1 MPFIDVKTNKQV
13 LATDEIKLKEELG
26 RAISILPGKSERW
39 LMLEIKDSCRM
50 YFHGDDAPCA
60 MVQVQVFGKIDPAA
74 CENLTAEVC
83 RIMQDVLEIPK
94 DSTYVKYEE
103 VSLWGWNSQ
112 NF

>member
-13 LATDEIKLKEELG
+13 SKSEEISLKEKLG
-26 RAISILPGKSERW
+26 QAIAILPGKSETW
-39 LMLEIKDSCRM
+39 LMLEIKDCCRM

-60 MVQVQVFGKIDPAA
+60 MVQVQVFGKINPDA
-74 CENLTAEVC
+74 CEKLTAQVC
-83 RIMQDVLEIPK
+83 RIMHDVLGIAE

>member
-13 LATDEIKLKEELG
+13 TKNEEITLKEQLG
-26 RAISILPGKSERW
+26 RAIAILPGKSERW

-50 YFHGDDAPCA
+50 YFHGSDAPCA
-60 MVQVQVFGKIDPAA
+60 MVQVQVFGKIDTQK
-74 CENLTAEVC
+74 CEELTAEVC
-83 RIMQDVLEIPK
+83 RIMQDVLEIPV

-103 VSLWGWNSQ
+103 VSLWGWSSQ

>member
-13 LATDEIKLKEELG
+13 SKAQEIALKEELG
-26 RAISILPGKSERW
+26 QAIAILPGKSETW
-39 LMLEIKDSCRM
+39 LMLDIHDQSRM

-60 MVQVQVFGKIDPAA
+60 MVQVQVFGKINSAK
-74 CENLTAEVC
+74 CEELTAKVC
-83 RIMQDVLEIPK
+83 AIMQDVLDVPQ

>member
-13 LATDEIKLKEELG
+13 SKAEEIALKEQLG
-26 RAISILPGKSERW
+26 RAIAILPGKSETW

-60 MVQVQVFGKIDPAA
+60 MVQVQVFGKINTQK
-74 CENLTAEVC
+74 CEELTAEVC
-83 RIMQDVLEIPK
+83 RIMKDVLDIPV

-103 VSLWGWNSQ
+103 VSLWGWSSQ